1 MVLNALREWSLVCPK
16 GDLGLVFPNG
26 SGKVESYSNLIE
38 RGFDPIQVAD
48 WYRR

>member
-16 GDLGLVFPNG
+16 GDLANG

-38 RGFDPIQVAD
+38 RGFDPIQVAVARD
-48 WYRR
+48 R